1 MTSEMIYGIAMLIV
15 AVVLFIFARVG
26 YKRQVSEILFY
37 LVVLAEKQFGGG
49 TGEIKFSAVTT
60 WIYERIP
67 IALHLLFTQQE
78 IGNLIELAVA
88 RMKEYL
94 AQNKKASI
102 QVTGGN

>member
-1 MTSEMIYGIAMLIV
+1 MTSEMIYGIAMLGV
-15 AVVLFIFARVG
+15 AVIMFILARVG

-60 WIYERIP
+60 WIYEKMP
-67 IALHLLFTQQE
+67 VVLHLLFTQQE
-78 IGNLIELAVA
+78 IGNLIELAVT

-94 AQNKKASI
+94 AQNQKASE

>member
-1 MTSEMIYGIAMLIV
+1 MTSEMIYGIATLIV
-15 AVVLFIFARVG
+15 AVILFVLARVG

-60 WIYERIP
+60 WIYEKMP

-78 IGNLIELAVA
+78 IGNLIELAVT
-88 RMKEYL
+88 RMKDYL
-94 AQNKKASI
+94 AQNQKATI

>member
-1 MTSEMIYGIAMLIV
+1 MTSEMIYGIAILAV
-15 AVVLFIFARVG
+15 AVLLFVLARFG

-49 TGEIKFSAVTT
+49 TGEIKFAAVTA

-67 IALHLLFTQQE
+67 IALRLLFTQQE
-78 IGNLIELAVA
+78 ISNLIELAVT

-94 AQNKKASI
+94 AQNQKATI